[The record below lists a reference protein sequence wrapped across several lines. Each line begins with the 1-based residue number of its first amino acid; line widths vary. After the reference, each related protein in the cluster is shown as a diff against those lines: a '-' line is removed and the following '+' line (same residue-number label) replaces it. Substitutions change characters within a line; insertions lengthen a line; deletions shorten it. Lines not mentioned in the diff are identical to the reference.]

1 MARERAG
8 HYGHGFVGAF
18 HDVVT
23 ACTMDVDVDES
34 RNSGLLHR
42 SDFLR
47 ARRQAHIRARTN
59 GLDNAVANEN
69 SGIGDFGCGS

>member
-1 MARERAG
+1 
-8 HYGHGFVGAF
+8 
-18 HDVVT
+18 
-23 ACTMDVDVDES
+23 MDVDVDES

-47 ARRQAHIRARTN
+47 IRRQAHIRARTN
-59 GLDNAVANEN
+59 GLDNAIANEN